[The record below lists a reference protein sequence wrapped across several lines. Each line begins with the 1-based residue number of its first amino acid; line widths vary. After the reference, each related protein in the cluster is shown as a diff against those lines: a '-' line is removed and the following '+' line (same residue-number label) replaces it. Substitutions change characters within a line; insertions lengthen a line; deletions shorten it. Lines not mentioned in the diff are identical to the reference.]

1 MSLTAIDLFCGCGG
15 ISEGLREAG
24 FEIVGGADNNPK
36 YSITYVKN
44 FPSTKFVGESIA
56 KISPEDFC
64 ELVGVKPNQV
74 DLLAGG
80 PPCQGFSKNVPRS
93 QREIDSKNNQL
104 VNTFLS
110 YCEAIRPKAILM
122 ENVAEMRNGFGE
134 AYTQSIFKRLGAAG
148 YTVSESVVNAADF
161 GVPQRRRRAFFVGLL
176 GDAEPFAF
184 PQARFFTESDMFTES
199 HRTIEDAISDLPRLR
214 DGEGADEMC
223 YSRSP
228 RNKYQ
233 EEMRSR
239 TETLYNHRTRKLA
252 QIQSK
257 RLSLLMPGQG
267 IKDLPDEL
275 RPKGGYSGA
284 YGRLTWDM
292 VAPTI
297 TRWVFHPGSGR
308 WGHPQDIRIL
318 TTRETA
324 RIQSFPDSFR
334 FFGSFNDM
342 AGQLGNA
349 VPPLVAKTI
358 GESIRKR
365 LLVAKKKTNQIVKV

>member
-36 YSITYVKN
+36 YSITYTKN
-44 FPSTKFVGESIA
+44 FPSTQFVGDSVSEID
-56 KISPEDFC
+56 PEEFC
-64 ELVGVKPNQV
+64 RLVGVNPNQV

-93 QREIDSKNNQL
+93 QREIDSKNNLL

-134 AYTQSIFKRLGAAG
+134 AYTQSIFKRLGSAG
-148 YTVSESVVNAADF
+148 YTVAEAVVNAADY
-161 GVPQRRRRAFFVGLL
+161 GVPQRRRRAFFVGLR
-176 GDAEPFAF
+176 DQSDPFVF
-184 PQARFFTESDMFTES
+184 PRARFSEEADMFAES
-199 HRTIEDAISDLPRLR
+199 HRTIEDAISDLPQLK
-214 DGEGADEMC
+214 DGDGKEVMDYDSA
-223 YSRSP
+223 P
-228 RNKYQ
+228 RNQYQ
-233 EEMRSR
+233 REMRKQSDV
-239 TETLYNHRTRKLA
+239 LYNHLTRKLA
-252 QIQSK
+252 DTQFK
-257 RLSLLMPGQG
+257 RLSLLKPGEG

-308 WGHPQDIRIL
+308 WGHPHDIRIL

-349 VPPLVAKTI
+349 VPPLVARTI
-358 GESIRKR
+358 GEAIHKR
-365 LLVAKKKTNQIVKV
+365 LLLGKKKPNQVVKV

>member
-1 MSLTAIDLFCGCGG
+1 MRFTAIDLFCGCGG

-24 FEIVGGADNNPK
+24 FEIVAGADNNPK
-36 YSITYVKN
+36 YSITYTKN
-44 FPSTKFVGESIA
+44 FPSTSFVGDSVAAIA
-56 KISPEDFC
+56 PEEFC
-64 ELVGVKPNQV
+64 RLVGVEANGV

-93 QREIDSKNNQL
+93 QREIDSKNNLL

-134 AYTQSIFKRLGAAG
+134 VYTQGIFTRLGAAG
-148 YTVSESVVNAADF
+148 YTVSESVVNAADY

-176 GDAEPFAF
+176 GDVEPFVF
-184 PQARFFTESDMFTES
+184 PRPQFAGASDMFNES
-199 HRTIEDAISDLPRLR
+199 YRTIKDAISDLPRLK
-214 DGEGADEMC
+214 DGEGAVEMNYGC
-223 YSRSP
+223 DP
-228 RNKYQ
+228 RNQYQ
-233 EEMRSR
+233 AQMRNG
-239 TETLYNHRTRKLA
+239 TETLHNHLTRKLA
-252 QIQSK
+252 EKQFK
-257 RLSLLMPGQG
+257 RLSLLKPGQG
-267 IKDLPDEL
+267 IKDLPDDL

-297 TRWVFHPGSGR
+297 TRWVFHTGSGR
-308 WGHPQDIRIL
+308 WGHPEDIRIL

-324 RIQSFPDSFR
+324 RIQSFPDSFK

-358 GESIRKR
+358 GAAIRER
-365 LLVAKKKTNQIVKV
+365 LLVGKKKADKIVKV